1 MTRRMYAVSA
11 LPAADGR
18 GGNCALVQFAEIVDG
33 ELVGVPGLVQYP
45 LEIEGEVCGKSIE
58 EAVYRLL
65 DELNGKG
72 RADGDE

>member
-45 LEIEGEVCGKSIE
+45 LDIEGEVCGESIE

-65 DELNGKG
+65 DEINGKG

>member
-18 GGNCALVQFAEIVDG
+18 GGNCALVQFAEI
-33 ELVGVPGLVQYP
+33 VGVPGLVQYP